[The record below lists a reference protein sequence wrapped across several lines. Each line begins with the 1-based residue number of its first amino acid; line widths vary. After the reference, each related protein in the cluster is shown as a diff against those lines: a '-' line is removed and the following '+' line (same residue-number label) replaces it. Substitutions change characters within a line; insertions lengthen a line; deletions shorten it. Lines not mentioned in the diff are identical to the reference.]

1 MSATGDLL
9 RDAAEYI
16 SEHGWTRGKMRD
28 DKGAVCAMGALY
40 MTTVVGID
48 NIYRATLLGEAVT
61 ALGDIAGVAVIR
73 TGPGSFGVNE
83 VPKWNDAPERT
94 AEEVVL
100 TFKRAAELAD
110 S

>member
-1 MSATGDLL
+1 MSDTGDWL

-16 SEHGWTRGKMRD
+16 GEHGWTQGKMREST
-28 DKGAVCAMGALY
+28 GAVCAMGALC
-40 MTTVVGID
+40 MTANGGTETIHRD
-48 NIYRATLLGEAVT
+48 SLWGEAVT
-61 ALGDIAGVAVIR
+61 ALGDVAGVAVIR
-73 TGPGSFGVNE
+73 TGPGWFGVNG